1 MSIFRINDDKE
12 SYFFPILKLIIAII
26 FIALSI
32 VISFNFHF
40 SYVLIEF
47 LCTIICMGTALYG
60 FFNIYVVIGEFACVA
75 ENRKKKK
82 LINSFNDRKIYIFN
96 FEKIC
101 SLLLNNEICD
111 MYIVSNNKVV
121 NICCSSDYN
130 KNNGKFSNKQYFIDE
145 EKYKDYAT
153 FKNIFANLI
162 DSETNCVKVLEI
174 DGVSPKNYII

>member
-75 ENRKKKK
+75 ENREKK
-82 LINSFNDRKIYIFN
+82 N
-96 FEKIC
+96 
-101 SLLLNNEICD
+101 
-111 MYIVSNNKVV
+111 
-121 NICCSSDYN
+121 
-130 KNNGKFSNKQYFIDE
+130 
-145 EKYKDYAT
+145 
-153 FKNIFANLI
+153 
-162 DSETNCVKVLEI
+162 
-174 DGVSPKNYII
+174 